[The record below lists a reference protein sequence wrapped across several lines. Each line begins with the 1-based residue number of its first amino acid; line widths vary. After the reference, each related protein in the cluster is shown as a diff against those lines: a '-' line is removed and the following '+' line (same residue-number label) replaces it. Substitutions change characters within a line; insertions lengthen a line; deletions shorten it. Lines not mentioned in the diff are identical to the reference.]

1 MNLSS
6 SHGRFR
12 DDCRP
17 FKLQTMN
24 TVDEFLAH
32 KEKFQLGDLPT
43 ESPHPKTGN
52 LSDWAKEDLPRGL
65 QILREVD
72 LDALRRVVGLRREL
86 SDFFYAVAAALEQGA
101 RIFLVGCGA
110 TGRLSLSLEYLW
122 RRRFPASTQVCSLM
136 AGGDVA
142 LVHSLEGFEDF
153 PEYGARHLAQLGFGP
168 HDLLIGSTE
177 GGETPY
183 VIGAVEK
190 AAEISAR
197 PPQFLCCNP
206 RAILMERVERS
217 RRVLTNPRIRSF
229 CLDTGPMALTGSTR
243 MQASTVLMLVIGL
256 ALEFGRNVD
265 GAFTVLEQWIDFL
278 AEEDVAALE
287 PFVVNEAGAYLD
299 NQHTIYASDDYAIT
313 VFTDTT
319 ERAPTFNLAPFDNPR
334 HLTGRHSLTYLMI
347 PSAGSAEES
356 WRHLLARDPRPLE
369 WPEIHAKTA
378 RDYLLSFDFSRRAL
392 DFRRRILGPPHVFY
406 VGSAETRLQLS
417 FAGVDERFNLPGSIE
432 LLDHLTLK
440 LLLNMHST
448 LLMGRLGRFE
458 GNLMTWVYPSNGK
471 LIDRAA
477 RYTRILLH
485 RNGYSDFTYEEIV
498 RAQFSCKN
506 ELSPEE
512 SIVHKTM
519 RKLIGMPP

>member
-1 MNLSS
+1 
-6 SHGRFR
+6 
-12 DDCRP
+12 
-17 FKLQTMN
+17 MN
-24 TVDEFLAH
+24 TADEFLAQ
-32 KEKFQLGDLPT
+32 KGKFQLGDLPT
-43 ESPHPKTGN
+43 ESSHPKTMN
-52 LSDWAKEDLPRGL
+52 LSDWAKGDVARGL
-65 QILREVD
+65 KTLREVD
-72 LDALRRVVGLRREL
+72 LDALRRIVGLRREL
-86 SDFFYAVAAALEQGA
+86 SELFHAVAAALEQGD

-122 RRRFPASTQVCSLM
+122 RRKFPASTQVCSLM

-153 PEYGARHLAQLGFGP
+153 PEYGARHLCQLGFGP
-168 HDLLIGSTE
+168 NDLLIGSTE

-190 AAEISAR
+190 AAEISGRA
-197 PPQFLCCNP
+197 PQFLCCNP
-206 RAILMERVERS
+206 RQILVDRVERS
-217 RRVLTNPRIRSF
+217 RRVLTNPRIQSF
-229 CLDTGPMALTGSTR
+229 CLDIGPMALTGSTR
-243 MQASTVLMLVIGL
+243 MQASTILMLVIGL

-265 GAFTVLEQWIDFL
+265 SAFRVLELWIDFL
-278 AEEDVAALE
+278 AGQDVMPLE
-287 PFVVNEAGAYLD
+287 PFVVNEARAYLD
-299 NQHTIYASDDYAIT
+299 DQYTIYASDDYAIT

-319 ERAPTFNLAPFDNPR
+319 ERAPTFNLTPFDNPK

-347 PSAGSAEES
+347 PSVSSAVES

-369 WPEIHAKTA
+369 WPDIHAKTTK
-378 RDYLLSFDFSRRAL
+378 DYLLSFDFSRQAL
-392 DFRRRILGPPHVFY
+392 DFRRRILEHSRHHVFHI
-406 VGSAETRLQLS
+406 ATTETHLHLS
-417 FAGVDERFNLPGSIE
+417 FAGVDERFSLPGPIE

-477 RYTRILLH
+477 RYTQILLRRSGH
-485 RNGYSDFTYEEIV
+485 SDLTYDEIV
-498 RAQFSCKN
+498 RAQFTCKR
-506 ELSPEE
+506 ELSPKE

-519 RKLIGMPP
+519 QKLIGARTQRPG

>member
-1 MNLSS
+1 
-6 SHGRFR
+6 
-12 DDCRP
+12 
-17 FKLQTMN
+17 MN
-24 TVDEFLAH
+24 TADEFLAQ

-52 LSDWAKEDLPRGL
+52 LSDWAKGDLARGL
-65 QILREVD
+65 NALREVD
-72 LDALRRVVGLRREL
+72 LDALRRIVGLRREA
-86 SDFFYAVAAALEQGA
+86 SDFFHAVAAALEQGD

-110 TGRLSLSLEYLW
+110 TGRLSLSLEFLW
-122 RRRFPASTQVCSLM
+122 RQKFPASTQVCSLM

-153 PEYGARHLAQLGFGP
+153 PAYGARHLRQLGFGP
-168 HDLLIGSTE
+168 NDLLIGSTE

-190 AAEISAR
+190 AAEISRR
-197 PPQFLCCNP
+197 PPQFLYCNT
-206 RAILMERVERS
+206 RQILVDRVERS
-217 RRVLTNPRIRSF
+217 RQVLTNPRIQSL

-256 ALEFGRNVD
+256 ALEFGQNVD

-278 AEEDVAALE
+278 GAQSVTPLE
-287 PFVVNEAGAYLD
+287 PFVVNEASTYLD

-334 HLTGRHSLTYLMI
+334 HPTGRHSLTYLMI
-347 PSAGSAEES
+347 PSVGRAEES

-369 WPEIHAKTA
+369 WPDIHPKTT
-378 RDYLLSFDFSRRAL
+378 RDYLLSFDFSRQAL
-392 DFRRRILGPPHVFY
+392 DLRRRILEHSRHHVFH
-406 VGSAETRLQLS
+406 VATDKTRLHLS
-417 FAGVDERFNLPGSIE
+417 FAGVDEYFNLPGSVS

-471 LIDRAA
+471 LVDRAA
-477 RYTRILLH
+477 RYTQILL
-485 RNGYSDFTYEEIV
+485 RRSGYGEFTYDEIV
-498 RAQFSCKN
+498 RAQFMCKN
-506 ELSPEE
+506 ELSPEQ
-512 SIVHKTM
+512 SIVHMTM
-519 RKLIGMPP
+519 RKLISARTQRPVSPEPP